1 MKAIVKASNVVTIT
15 IFWNDKVPQEGV
27 HQVCV
32 AVISIDTAMKMENKN
47 YLQVYSK
54 ECKYHIKKKKMTR
67 FIDIE
72 LHLDDSDDSE

>member
-1 MKAIVKASNVVTIT
+1 MKAIVKASNAVTIT
-15 IFWNDKVPQEGV
+15 TFWNDKVPQEDV

-54 ECKYHIKKKKMTR
+54 E
-67 FIDIE
+67 
-72 LHLDDSDDSE
+72 